1 MGAVVDFVDLHV
13 AGWHW
18 PAFNLADSVIMIGAG
33 LFILDEIR
41 RVRQKALPT

>member
-1 MGAVVDFVDLHV
+1 
-13 AGWHW
+13 
-18 PAFNLADSVIMIGAG
+18 VIMIGAG